1 MFSVYSIKGQ
11 ITWSGLGPFVNWPGY
26 LYCHVITKLN
36 NPANPGNECESWI
49 LLCLPEVPRS
59 RQNCISG
66 QPSSRIWPQIARILN
81 KWQSHTRSAFHCDEL
96 SGNFHRDTRSEWKF
110 FRKNGLSRIRFLW
123 PVDPVSLKR
132 TAVPLHKF
140 LFSVT
145 HTHTR
150 RSNQNFVRNLNGIL
164 QRDRRKISLDRVM
177 SFHFSLVSCTGRSR
191 TNGKYPSPTR
201 YCEYFCSATCPPPQF
216 YFSLLY
222 SSLFEFYLLPV
233 TPQFDFTFLP
243 TILLV
248 TKQEETNK

>member
-1 MFSVYSIKGQ
+1 MFTQGAEISAKLHI
-11 ITWSGLGPFVNWPGY
+11 GPAG
-26 LYCHVITKLN
+26 
-36 NPANPGNECESWI
+36 
-49 LLCLPEVPRS
+49 
-59 RQNCISG
+59 
-66 QPSSRIWPQIARILN
+66 SRIWPQIVRILN
-81 KWQSHTRSAFHCDEL
+81 KWQRHTRSAFHCDEL

-123 PVDPVSLKR
+123 PVDPVWLKR

-140 LFSVT
+140 LFSVTHT

-164 QRDRRKISLDRVM
+164 QRDLRKISLDQVM

-191 TNGKYPSPTR
+191 INGKHPSPTR

-222 SSLFEFYLLPV
+222 SSFLNSIYSLLTLSLILLFCLLCY
-233 TPQFDFTFLP
+233 
-243 TILLV
+243 LV
-248 TKQEETNK
+248 TKQEGKNK